1 MENNFDIHKW
11 QANHLKKET
20 LNEELSSDTV
30 ALKVKSYL
38 EGALTVIEN
47 YKEINQIPS
56 QESIFHDVEVDIEEA
71 LLTLGY
77 IE

>member
-11 QANHLKKET
+11 QATHLKKT
-20 LNEELSSDTV
+20 SLNEEISSETV

-38 EGALTVIEN
+38 EGALAVIER
-47 YKEINQIPS
+47 YKEMNQIPS
-56 QESIFHDVEVDIEEA
+56 QESKFHDVEVDIEDA